1 MSGCELSSP
10 RHTAGVRRE
19 AHSSRFPLQPQIL
32 VLFHLGQLLVREQT
46 SLQQKSLFPSLPLFY
61 HVLKILPA
69 HASHQPGSCCS
80 QLTLLPKARTSQAQ
94 AQLRQGQELLCPH
107 RHSHNGCTTTL
118 PPGSS
123 PSPLAHQQLP
133 CLSPCSPFPP

>member
-1 MSGCELSSP
+1 MRALLSP
-10 RHTAGVRRE
+10 
-19 AHSSRFPLQPQIL
+19 AHSRCTEGS
-32 VLFHLGQLLVREQT
+32 T
-46 SLQQKSLFPSLPLFY
+46 LQQVSFAATDTCPVPSGSAAGQGANITSAENSLFPSLPLFY